1 MIVAKNDEAK
11 RSKIWRVVTV
21 VSSILIVVIAVYLLT
36 KMFTTNPLEGTWEG
50 EDGNFILSI
59 KGNNSLTVEVQDLAE
74 DVDSDIKMDYVLD
87 KDEKTVTIKM
97 NESEVEK
104 AVKRSDGV
112 LTEETLE
119 NALSSVTTTFDY
131 SVDRD
136 TLTLTEREY
145 GEQMTFTKK

>member
-1 MIVAKNDEAK
+1 MNV
-11 RSKIWRVVTV
+11 
-21 VSSILIVVIAVYLLT
+21 
-36 KMFTTNPLEGTWEG
+36 P
-50 EDGNFILSI
+50 
-59 KGNNSLTVEVQDLAE
+59 DLAE
-74 DVDSDIKMDYVLD
+74 DYSADIKMDYVLD

-97 NESEVEK
+97 NDSEVEK
-104 AVKRSDGV
+104 AVKRSDGI

-145 GEQMTFTKK
+145 GEQMVFTKK